1 MNVHAKKLA
10 RDTTGHQYQAIHLFM
25 LQYVVLECLW
35 TESCL
40 VELQDGVKLIAPE
53 FHVSKYLRIHIQE

>member
-10 RDTTGHQYQAIHLFM
+10 RDTTGNQYQAIHLSM

-40 VELQDGVKLIAPE
+40 VELQDGVKLIASE
-53 FHVSKYLRIHIQE
+53 FHVYKYLRIHIQE